1 MTHNTQKDRSVFAN
15 YRPTEYL
22 QVNADYVHKTSEAG
36 ANPGENK
43 DDQLLVRMIFIFW
56 QDCSGRGP
64 QRIPALLS
72 LKDLTAANRG
82 DGSTSSCTA

>member
-43 DDQLLVRMIFIFW
+43 DDQLLVRMIFIF
-56 QDCSGRGP
+56 
-64 QRIPALLS
+64 
-72 LKDLTAANRG
+72 
-82 DGSTSSCTA
+82 